1 MAGKRSPWGSGGND
15 GGNDGGNEPPE
26 TGSGSEGGADGAPE
40 SEPPATDPTPAE
52 PPRGPRNP
60 WGQGESQTPPRRSAS
75 IEDIFRPRQGGG
87 GPGGPG
93 GGGGRGGRGFPTL
106 PPRADGK
113 SWLPRIAGLVALVW
127 IGLTSTHVVGQK
139 EKGVVTSFGKYSRT
153 LEPGFQMTLPWPL
166 ETVRTRDVTTI
177 VLTKVPDDDAEN
189 LILTSDANLVDLS
202 YQIRWQVKDLK
213 QFTFELP
220 DPEMTIQEVAEA
232 AMRASVA
239 EMPLNAVWG
248 GSGRGELQ
256 DNVRR
261 RMQGILDAYR
271 AGVNVVGV
279 EVNRADPPNKVAE
292 AFQRVNIAQQDAQ
305 RAISTNEAWAQ
316 QRIAQAKGDVAQF
329 DKVYEQYRLA
339 PEVTKRR
346 LYYETMESVL
356 SNNDKVVV
364 EANGVTP
371 YLPLPEVRR
380 NAAEAAQGVSAGGQ

>member
-1 MAGKRSPWGSGGND
+1 MKILSMAGKRSPWGKGGDGSGD
-15 GGNDGGNEPPE
+15 GG
-26 TGSGSEGGADGAPE
+26 GSEPTNPPAGDAGQPAGGAD
-40 SEPPATDPTPAE
+40 EPVGGE
-52 PPRGPRNP
+52 PPREPKNP
-60 WGQGESQTPPRRSAS
+60 WHRPGGDGPPRRSAS
-75 IEDIFRPRQGGG
+75 IEDIFRARTGGG
-87 GPGGPG
+87 GSG
-93 GGGGRGGRGFPTL
+93 GGGGRGFPGL
-106 PPRADGK
+106 PRRADGK
-113 SWLPRIAGLVALVW
+113 SWLPRILGLLAVVW
-127 IGLTSTHVVGQK
+127 IGMTSTHVIGQK
-139 EKGVVTSFGKYSRT
+139 EKGIVTTFGKYSRT
-153 LEPGFQMTLPWPL
+153 LEAGVQFTLPWPL
-166 ETVRTRDVTTI
+166 ESVRSRDVTTI
-177 VLTKVPDDDAEN
+177 ILTKIPDSDGEN

-202 YQIRWQVKDLK
+202 YQVRWQVSDLK
-213 QFTFELP
+213 RYSFELP
-220 DPEMTIQEVAEA
+220 DPDATIQEVAEA

-305 RAISTNEAWAQ
+305 RAISQAEGWAQ
-316 QRIAQAKGDVAQF
+316 TRINKAQGDATEF

-346 LYYETMESVL
+346 LYYETMEYL
-356 SNNDKVVV
+356 LANNDKVVV
-364 EANGVTP
+364 EGNGVMP

-380 NAAEAAQGVSAGGQ
+380 KASQGDQGVTVGGQ